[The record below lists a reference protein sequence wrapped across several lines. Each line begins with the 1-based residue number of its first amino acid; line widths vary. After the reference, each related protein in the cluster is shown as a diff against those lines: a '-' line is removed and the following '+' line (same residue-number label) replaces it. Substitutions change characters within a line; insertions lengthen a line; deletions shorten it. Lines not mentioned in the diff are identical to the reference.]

1 MRAVS
6 NKHWTTSLQSLLLL
20 FAKLVSALTN
30 VTVDDETGDAL
41 TGDKPTYTPL
51 VSGPNGN
58 WAQGS
63 MCSVCLV
70 RPDSRHLPGTAV
82 YTYFICANTL
92 DDATTLTNLTFALDG
107 GQVGTFVHVPEAT
120 SDYEY
125 NVLGYAGTNLSNGRH
140 QLLIQTTGDVNNS
153 LVLFDYLIYSYGS
166 LLVNTTQNR
175 F

>member
-20 FAKLVSALTN
+20 FAKLFSALTN

-63 MCSVCLV
+63 TCSVCLV
-70 RPDSRHLPGTAV
+70 KPDASKAFGGTWH
-82 YTYFICANTL
+82 
-92 DDATTLTNLTFALDG
+92 DAT
-107 GQVGTFVHVPEAT
+107 HV
-120 SDYEY
+120 
-125 NVLGYAGTNLSNGRH
+125 AGDPLQKTIEISF
-140 QLLIQTTGDVNNS
+140 TGS
-153 LVLFDYLIYSYGS
+153 
-166 LLVNTTQNR
+166 
-175 F
+175 